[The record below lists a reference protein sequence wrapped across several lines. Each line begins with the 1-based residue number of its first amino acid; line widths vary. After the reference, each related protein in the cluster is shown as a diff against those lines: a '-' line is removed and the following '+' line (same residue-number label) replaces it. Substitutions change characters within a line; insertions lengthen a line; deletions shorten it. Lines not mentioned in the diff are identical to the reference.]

1 MFPRPFVVGPV
12 KVGIDDIFVLFWRV
26 FRILD
31 RTIGF
36 APEPLRMLREPGM
49 VGRALDGKVERDFQ
63 SMLRAGPHQAT
74 EIVERPK
81 LGMYG
86 IVAALGRADGIGA
99 ARIAGFATERV
110 IAALAV
116 DAADRM
122 DWSQIKHIEAQRGDV
137 GQSIDTSVKSA
148 VLTRHRRLTARHH
161 LVPGTCPR
169 DR

>member
-1 MFPRPFVVGPV
+1 
-12 KVGIDDIFVLFWRV
+12 
-26 FRILD
+26 
-31 RTIGF
+31 
-36 APEPLRMLREPGM
+36 MLREPGM
-49 VGRALDGKVERDFQ
+49 VRAALDGKVERGFQ
-63 SMLRAGPHQAT
+63 SMLRAGAHQAT

-122 DWSQIKHIEAQRGDV
+122 DGSQIKHIDTKHGDL
-137 GQSIDTSVKSA
+137 GRSTDTIVQGA
-148 VLTRHRRLTARHH
+148 VLTSHRRLTARHH

-169 DR
+169 DRPVGHKRITGAAGKV